1 MYHYHV
7 QVFFT
12 CSPDTLRGI
21 FFLNLICLFDFFFKQ
36 VQIFHR
42 NLFLFVIKFLKKQ
55 KYKSMNAI
63 HYTFYRLSVLNL
75 PSSLQNGE
83 T

>member
-21 FFLNLICLFDFFFKQ
+21 FFLNLICLFDFFFQ
-36 VQIFHR
+36 ASADISSQFIFVRDQISEKTK
-42 NLFLFVIKFLKKQ
+42 V
-55 KYKSMNAI
+55 
-63 HYTFYRLSVLNL
+63 
-75 PSSLQNGE
+75 
-83 T
+83 